1 MSASFRS
8 RCATL
13 ACLLAA
19 CAAALAQPEPSPART
34 VPSAGERV
42 TADEHKL
49 DIEAMRRSVRDMK
62 FEEAAPVRT
71 GDVLSAEPD
80 PGHQR
85 FREKFDSGK
94 RADCLTAFQGM
105 GSARSGPGFVQDKG
119 RAAGMGKNEFL
130 RVRRCICPTRA
141 SNRAA
146 VRRGALPSRRCLD
159 GWASWA

>member
-34 VPSAGERV
+34 VPSAGERA

-105 GSARSGPGFVQDKG
+105 GVLALLAMPLASLIDKKDHG
-119 RAAGMGKNEFL
+119 CK
-130 RVRRCICPTRA
+130 
-141 SNRAA
+141 
-146 VRRGALPSRRCLD
+146 
-159 GWASWA
+159 W